1 MKQPKFGK
9 AFKEDTFYMD
19 KEFDA
24 MKKVRLVEEQIG
36 YEELALMDN
45 FSDDEITCEL
55 QRQLIKEKKERI
67 AL

>member
-1 MKQPKFGK
+1 MQKVGK
-9 AFKEDTFYMD
+9 SFKEDSFYMD
-19 KEFDA
+19 KELEG

-45 FSDDEITCEL
+45 FSSDEITCEL
-55 QRQLIKEKKERI
+55 QRQILKEKKERI